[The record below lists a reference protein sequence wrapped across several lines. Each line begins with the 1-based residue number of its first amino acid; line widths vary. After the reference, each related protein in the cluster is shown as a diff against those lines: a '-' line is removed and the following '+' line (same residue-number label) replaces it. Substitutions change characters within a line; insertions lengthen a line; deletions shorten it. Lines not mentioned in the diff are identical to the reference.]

1 MRLINIDSEFK
12 KRKKSLIFQFYVTQ
26 NSRELR
32 NIFNFQ
38 SHVKLD
44 SFDVFFSYFSSQ
56 DYIFKIQSSSQLGS
70 LNFQFFKIFIIGDI
84 FIQSKISFKIIT

>member
-44 SFDVFFSYFSSQ
+44 SFDVFFR
-56 DYIFKIQSSSQLGS
+56 IFLR
-70 LNFQFFKIFIIGDI
+70 
-84 FIQSKISFKIIT
+84 KIIFSKYKAHLN